1 MFLRLRNI
9 SIKILSF
16 NKLAIANV
24 SNMLRRKGHKNN
36 PSAVRRDFKKEEEK
50 PCGIFEK
57 FARLRGMKDITFDEG
72 KYWDLVVKKASDL
85 ATVYGFKKIQVPVLE
100 SLELYRRVTGEGSDI
115 VSKEMYSFVDKNGEK
130 VALRPEI
137 TPGLAR
143 AYVEN
148 GMFTLP
154 QPVKM
159 FTCGPIFRHEK
170 PQAGRYRQAHQFDVE
185 IFGEANP
192 VADVMLMMLANNFYN
207 ELQIPV
213 EFQVNSIGCKQC
225 RADYVKKLTAYYKE
239 RGNRSKLCVDCKK
252 RLDKNPL
259 RLLDCKE
266 AACASLKESAP
277 PIVDFL
283 CEDCKKR
290 FTRVLEYLD
299 EMNIP
304 YNLNLNLVRGL
315 DYYNGTVFE
324 IWAVEDAEKG
334 VKSELSLGGGGRYDG
349 LVEFLGGRATP
360 ACGFAIGIERTVTR
374 MKAVGLPLEKE
385 EKDIVFIAQLGD
397 VARRKAMAL
406 FEDLRKSGF
415 CVKQAFTRDSLKDQL
430 EEANLL
436 GAKLTLIIGQK
447 EMNDKTVMFRDM
459 ESGNQEVID
468 YKKVRAELEKRM
480 AGMNGK

>member
-1 MFLRLRNI
+1 MP
-9 SIKILSF
+9 
-16 NKLAIANV
+16 
-24 SNMLRRKGHKNN
+24 RRKG
-36 PSAVRRDFKKEEEK
+36 VRNTPAQRREFKKEEEEK
-50 PCGIFEK
+50 PRGISEK

-72 KYWDLVVKKASDL
+72 KYWDLVTKKATDL
-85 ATVYGFKKIQVPVLE
+85 ATVYGFKKIQTPILE
-100 SLELYRRVTGEGSDI
+100 SLELYRRSTGESSDI
-115 VSKEMYSFVDKNGEK
+115 VSKEMYSFVDKNGDK

-137 TPGLAR
+137 TPSLVR

-148 GMFTLP
+148 GMFTMP

-185 IFGEANP
+185 IFGENNP
-192 VADVMLMMLANNFYN
+192 VADVLLMLLAHNLYS
-207 ELQIPV
+207 ELQIPI

-225 RADYVKKLTAYYKE
+225 RPDYVKKLVAYYKE
-239 RGNRSKLCVDCKK
+239 RGNRSKLCLDCKK

-266 AACASLKESAP
+266 PSCIALKEGAP

-290 FTRVLEYLD
+290 FTKVLEYLD
-299 EMNIP
+299 EMSIP

-324 IWAVEDAEKG
+324 IWGVEEGEKG
-334 VKSELSLGGGGRYDG
+334 AKSELALGGGGRYDG
-349 LVEFLGGRATP
+349 LVELFGGRPTA
-360 ACGFAIGIERTVTR
+360 ACGFAIGIERTVMR
-374 MKAVGLPLEKE
+374 MKAVGLPLEKD
-385 EKDIVFIAQLGD
+385 EKNIVFIAQLGD
-397 VARRKAMAL
+397 VARCKAMAL
-406 FEDLRKSGF
+406 FEELRKSGF
-415 CVKQAFTRDSLKDQL
+415 TVKQAFTRDSLKDQL

-436 GAKLTLIIGQK
+436 GARLTLIIGQK
-447 EMNDKTVMFRDM
+447 EINDKTIMFRDM

-468 YKKVRAELEKRM
+468 YKKVRQELEKRI
-480 AGMNGK
+480 AGMEGK